1 MNTVA
6 PTRCFQASLPLSFT
20 LFARSA
26 ESLLLGLTS
35 HCDGALE
42 TCVGMQVKMDAALQR
57 FLHPD
62 ENPLTGANAF
72 KKQVFQSKLGLS

>member
-1 MNTVA
+1 
-6 PTRCFQASLPLSFT
+6 
-20 LFARSA
+20 
-26 ESLLLGLTS
+26 
-35 HCDGALE
+35 
-42 TCVGMQVKMDAALQR
+42 MQVKMDAALQR